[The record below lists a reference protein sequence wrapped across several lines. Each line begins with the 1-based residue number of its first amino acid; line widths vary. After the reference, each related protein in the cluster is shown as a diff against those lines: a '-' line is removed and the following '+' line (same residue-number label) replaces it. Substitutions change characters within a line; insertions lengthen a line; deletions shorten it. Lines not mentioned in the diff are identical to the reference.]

1 MAEQSSEIDW
11 QPRLGEQFVYA
22 GRHYDLAKAK
32 ELIKAT
38 PRPVEKRPIGQ
49 FKAMYY
55 EAVKI
60 DWDKAERTDITIPV
74 IVATEGGKPMLIAAW
89 HRHAKVLRRRP
100 GGCGRMGDG
109 GWGVGEGGGRI
120 RSIR

>member
-11 QPRLGEQFVYA
+11 QPRLGEQSVF
-22 GRHYDLAKAK
+22 GGKHYDLAKAK

-38 PRPVEKRPIGQ
+38 PRPVEKRPLGQ

-60 DWDKAERTDITIPV
+60 DWDKAEKTDTNIPV
-74 IVATEGGKPMLIAAW
+74 VRATEDVKPVLIDGW
-89 HRHAKVLRRRP
+89 HRYAKALRARQPEVDAVVLPEEETKQIRR
-100 GGCGRMGDG
+100 
-109 GWGVGEGGGRI
+109 
-120 RSIR
+120 